1 MKKRITISLNDK
13 KSLKNAIDELE
24 RMKKVAKQIN
34 DEFLKRCLVWIKE
47 RADFYLDRR
56 VGKYKGTAEISKSWI
71 IEKVDKNRWRLRN
84 VNPVGAYVEFG
95 TGLIGEQN
103 PHGKA
108 NELGYEYDVNNH
120 GSKGWN
126 WENEELGI
134 SMFGFKGYEG
144 KSFLYDAFLD
154 FTIFG
159 KYKEIYQELIKEKTG
174 LK

>member
-71 IEKVDKNRWRLRN
+71 IEKVDKN
-84 VNPVGAYVEFG
+84 
-95 TGLIGEQN
+95 TGGMI
-103 PHGKA
+103 
-108 NELGYEYDVNNH
+108 
-120 GSKGWN
+120 
-126 WENEELGI
+126 
-134 SMFGFKGYEG
+134 
-144 KSFLYDAFLD
+144 
-154 FTIFG
+154 
-159 KYKEIYQELIKEKTG
+159 
-174 LK
+174 

>member
-95 TGLIGEQN
+95 TGLIGEQK

-108 NELGYEYDVNNH
+108 NELDYEYDVNNH
-120 GSKGWN
+120 GYRGWYYTDENGNIIWTNGFAGRLIFNELAIRVKKNARRWITEYVRSK
-126 WENEELGI
+126 
-134 SMFGFKGYEG
+134 
-144 KSFLYDAFLD
+144 
-154 FTIFG
+154 
-159 KYKEIYQELIKEKTG
+159 IK
-174 LK
+174 

>member
-1 MKKRITISLNDK
+1 M
-13 KSLKNAIDELE
+13 
-24 RMKKVAKQIN
+24 
-34 DEFLKRCLVWIKE
+34 
-47 RADFYLDRR
+47 
-56 VGKYKGTAEISKSWI
+56 
-71 IEKVDKNRWRLRN
+71 RN

-126 WENEELGI
+126 WKNEELGI